1 METIDKTTK
10 TILKALD
17 TMQLVV
23 MTGFALMFGCI
34 ALAALI
40 CSFTDFGVF
49 NLLGI
54 IGGGGCA
61 KMCWENRRA
70 E

>member
-17 TMQLVV
+17 TMQLVF
-23 MTGFALMFGCI
+23 MTGFAAVFGCI

-40 CSFTDFGVF
+40 CSFSDFGVF

-54 IGGGGCA
+54 VGGAGCA

>member
-1 METIDKTTK
+1 MNTIDKTTK
-10 TILKALD
+10 TILKVLD
-17 TMQLVV
+17 TTQMVV
-23 MTGFALMFGCI
+23 MTGFAAMFGCI

-40 CSFTDFGVF
+40 CSFSDFGIF

-54 IGGGGCA
+54 IGGAGCA